1 MSNKPLNQDNLISF
15 NEDESDYW
23 IIKDTNK
30 LGYLIEKDTKI
41 YFMFK
46 GKICQEE
53 RKELEINR
61 HKYGGNGKIRNKIV
75 RYYKKK
81 NLFL

>member
-1 MSNKPLNQDNLISF
+1 
-15 NEDESDYW
+15 
-23 IIKDTNK
+23 
-30 LGYLIEKDTKI
+30 
-41 YFMFK
+41 MFK